1 MAVRLSVLDETE
13 SLINGEVPAP
23 RAEKGRKQ
31 ASVNAAEIAEVSAS
45 VKKERVKGIPI
56 QEKSLAEEQLE
67 EQVFTK
73 NQEKELEELLKEF
86 FA

>member
-1 MAVRLSVLDETE
+1 MS
-13 SLINGEVPAP
+13 
-23 RAEKGRKQ
+23 AEKGRKQ